1 MHPFGL
7 IALLQFLWEHEIPSL
22 FVLVALGLLLSVVFL
37 CYRNQ
42 TCQDAPATLPHF
54 TLSHIASFMKQ
65 RHDFLAWGFK
75 VTNQRLFQ
83 FRLLRN
89 NVVVVSGEQGRK
101 DFFNAKGLDIH
112 EAFAILTGDLP
123 LLYGVTTERRRQ
135 LVAKMYKRLSNV
147 QRNERLTD
155 LIPEVLNDCRR
166 HLQSWEKAGSL
177 DPFEKIYELTFQATV
192 RCLTC
197 TEIADEPKLVARCKQ
212 LFEQVER
219 GITPATVLFPWF
231 PSPSMVMRAR
241 ATKQLYDIIVNTMK
255 VRKQSG
261 VPRNDTLQIF
271 LDSED
276 ELATVMGFMMGFVTA
291 GSRTTG
297 TSASWL
303 FIYLGCHPKWRHE
316 ARAEVKKLITSHSL
330 ETVSECNS
338 NSPPRDSSS
347 TALSSIPLS
356 AWENETPVLDTL
368 IREAIRLSQAYVAS
382 RRNIGPDMYIDGKVI
397 PTGALVVYPVA
408 DVHLDPTLYPD
419 PWKFDPARPQPKC
432 NLTYLGWGGGRT
444 TCIGSRLAR
453 LNIKLIAALL
463 LVDFDFDTVDVSGR
477 IVDSPPKPNWNDPVT
492 CRPAQGQVFLKY
504 KRLDNPE
511 PPSS

>member
-1 MHPFGL
+1 MPDCGISVHS
-7 IALLQFLWEHEIPSL
+7 FL
-22 FVLVALGLLLSVVFL
+22 VRLVALGLLLSVVFL
-37 CYRNQ
+37 CYCNQ
-42 TCQDAPATLPHF
+42 TCQDAPASLPHF
-54 TLSHIASFMKQ
+54 SLSHIASFMKQ

-89 NVVVVSGEQGRK
+89 NVIVVSGEQGRK
-101 DFFNAKGLDIH
+101 DFFSAKELDIH
-112 EAFAILTGDLP
+112 EAFVILTGDLP

-135 LVAKMYKRLSNV
+135 LVARMYKRLSNV

-155 LIPEVLNDCRR
+155 FIPEVLHDCRR
-166 HLQSWEKAGSL
+166 LLQPWEKAGSL

-241 ATKQLYDIIVNTMK
+241 ATKQLYDIIVKAMK

-276 ELATVMGFMMGFVTA
+276 ELATIMGFMMGFVTA
-291 GSRTTG
+291 GARTTG

-316 ARAEVKKLITSHSL
+316 ARAE
-330 ETVSECNS
+330 TVSECNS
-338 NSPPRDSSS
+338 PPRDFSS

-356 AWENETPVLDTL
+356 AWENETPVLDAL

-382 RRNIGPDMYIDGKVI
+382 RRNVGPEMYIDGKLI
-397 PTGALVVYPVA
+397 PTGALVAYPVA
-408 DVHLDPTLYPD
+408 DVHLDPACTQILGNSIPRD
-419 PWKFDPARPQPKC
+419 CNPKG
-432 NLTYLGWGGGRT
+432 TSRIWDGGE
-444 TCIGSRLAR
+444 
-453 LNIKLIAALL
+453 
-463 LVDFDFDTVDVSGR
+463 VFDFDTVDVSGR

-492 CRPAQGQVFLKY
+492 CRPAQGQFFLKY
-504 KRLDNPE
+504 KDWIT
-511 PPSS
+511 PSPLRTSPL